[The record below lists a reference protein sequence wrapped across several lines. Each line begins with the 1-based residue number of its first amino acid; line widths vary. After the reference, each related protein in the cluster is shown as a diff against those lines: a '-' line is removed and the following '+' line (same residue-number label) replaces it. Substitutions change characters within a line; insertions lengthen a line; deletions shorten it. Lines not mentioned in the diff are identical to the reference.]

1 MAGFAKFETVKKYKL
16 LPNLW
21 TIEKGEIT
29 PSLKVVRKVVES
41 NYQSVIDSMYN

>member
-16 LPNLW
+16 LPSLW
-21 TIEKGEIT
+21 TIENGEIT

-41 NYQSVIDSMYN
+41 NYKSLIDSMYK